1 MLRTR
6 VTTTLCGASLLL
18 ASCGGGGSD
27 SSTPN
32 PPTPT
37 PTPLYSVPAQEALS
51 TSDVEKILAQ
61 AIEEAAARGKPA
73 TIAIV
78 DRVGNVL
85 AVYAMAGAPTDLLI
99 KSPPDG
105 RTVAQTDI
113 EDRLFPNAIAAGAIA
128 KAVTGAYLS
137 SGGNAFSTR
146 TASDIVQEHFPVS
159 PGTIGLESGP
169 LFGVQF
175 SQLPCSDFSSRF
187 TGTASGN
194 AFIGPKRSPLGLAAD
209 PGGIPLYKNGV
220 LVGGIGV
227 MSDSLYSYDPDY
239 QDIDSDPDELIA
251 LAASAGFAVPGP
263 LISGRYTR
271 ISVDGTLLKFSDAL
285 PQDLRFSGTPRTFA
299 ALNVPAIGSLIAV
312 TGYSAATIV
321 AGRAYGSE
329 ASGIRKAT
337 TAEFNNADA
346 FVFSDGSGGTRYP
359 IRAATDAGDVAQPL
373 TATEVRA
380 VLEEAFLIM
389 GKARAQIRKP
399 DDSRAQVSLSVVDTR
414 GVILG
419 IVRSPDAPIFGS
431 DVAVQKA
438 RTAAFFSNAQAGSD
452 LLAEPGP
459 ISPAVAPNVTDARGY
474 VSAAR
479 TFLND
484 PSALTG
490 KVAVSDRWFGLL
502 TRPYFPDGEVGKP
515 NGPFSQPI
523 GNFSPFSTGLQT
535 ALIFTN
541 LAQHVQFVTGAST
554 TDTRQRCT
562 FLPDHGP
569 SQNRLQNGIQ
579 IFPGGVPIYRGNVLI
594 GAIGISGDGID
605 QDDMISFLG
614 LHNAGLRIGGIGH
627 PLPAA
632 RASQIAFP
640 ATRGGFLPY
649 VQCPFAP
656 FLGSQQQNVCEG
668 K

>member
-1 MLRTR
+1 MLRTH
-6 VTTTLCGASLLL
+6 VTAFLCGASLLVS
-18 ASCGGGGSD
+18 ACGGGGSD
-27 SSTPN
+27 GN
-32 PPTPT
+32 APPTTPT
-37 PTPLYSVPAQEALS
+37 PTTPYAVPAQESLS
-51 TSDVEKILAQ
+51 ASDVEKILAQ
-61 AIEEAAARGKPA
+61 AIEEAVARNKPA

-85 AVYAMAGAPTDLLI
+85 AVYAMAGAPTDLRI
-99 KSPPDG
+99 KSPPGG
-105 RTVAQTDI
+105 RAVAQTDL

-187 TGTASGN
+187 TGTAAAN

-220 LVGGIGV
+220 VVGGIGI
-227 MSDSLYSYDPDY
+227 MSDSLYSYDPNY
-239 QDIDSDPDELIA
+239 QDIDSDPDEFIA
-251 LAASAGFAVPGP
+251 LAASTGFTPPAA
-263 LISGRYTR
+263 LLSGRYTR
-271 ISVDGTLLKFSDAL
+271 ISVDGTLLKFSDAQAAGL
-285 PQDLRFSGTPRTFA
+285 QFSGTPRPFA
-299 ALNVPAIGSLIAV
+299 TLNVPAIGSLIAV
-312 TGYSAATIV
+312 TGYSAGAIV
-321 AGRAYGSE
+321 AGQAYGSE
-329 ASGIRKAT
+329 TSGVRKAT
-337 TAEFNNADA
+337 AAEFSNTNA
-346 FVFSDGSGGTRYP
+346 FVFSDGSGASRYP
-359 IRAATDAGDVAQPL
+359 IRAATDAGDVTQPL
-373 TATEVRA
+373 TAAEVRA

-389 GKARAQIRKP
+389 SKARAQIRKP
-399 DDSRAQVSLSVVDTR
+399 DDSKAEVSLSVVDTR
-414 GVILG
+414 GAILG

-438 RTAAFFSNAQAGSD
+438 RTAAFFSNAQAGAD

-459 ISPAVAPNVTDARGY
+459 IAPAVSDARGY
-474 VSAAR
+474 VGAAR

-484 PSALTG
+484 PTALTG
-490 KVAVSDRWFGLL
+490 KVAVSARWFGLL

-523 GNFSPFSTGLQT
+523 GSFSPFSTGLQT

-541 LAQHVQFVTGAST
+541 LAEHVQFVTGGSA
-554 TDTRQRCT
+554 TDTRQRCS
-562 FLPDHGP
+562 FLPDHGAG
-569 SQNRLQNGIQ
+569 QNRLQNGIQ
-579 IFPGGVPIYRGNVLI
+579 IFPGGVPIYRGNLLI

-605 QDDMISFLG
+605 QDDMIAFLG
-614 LHNAGLRIGGIGH
+614 LYNAGLRIGGIGH
-627 PLPAA
+627 PLVAQ

-640 ATRGGFLPY
+640 TTRKGYLPY

-656 FLGSQQQNVCEG
+656 FLGSQDQNVCQG